1 MSGSVAQGLVW
12 LDSADP
18 VDRFPDPEQALP
30 EPNGLLAAGGDLSPA
45 RVLAAYRQ
53 GIFPWYEDGQPIL
66 WWSPDPRAVIPAGRM
81 HISRGLRRLLRSGR
95 YQLSLDQE
103 CAGVIEGC
111 TKPRAGRPGTWITRD
126 MHTAYLELHRMGHVH
141 SIEVWEDHVLIGGLY
156 GVALGRVFCG
166 ESMFSQRNN
175 ASKVAMACLD
185 RILDQAGFELMDCQM
200 YTPHLASLGAQTMS
214 RRRYLEKL
222 RDWSGKPPANPPWP
236 APARSSA
243 QLDEWQTPDNSSV

>member
-18 VDRFPDPEQALP
+18 PDRFPDPEQALP

-95 YQLSLDQE
+95 YQLSLDQD

-111 TKPRAGRPGTWITRD
+111 TKPRTGRPGTWITRD
-126 MHTAYLELHRMGHVH
+126 MHAAYLELHHMGHVH
-141 SIEVWEDHVLIGGLY
+141 SIEVWEDRVLIGGLY

-185 RILDQAGFELMDCQM
+185 RILDKAGFELMDCQM

-222 RDWSGKPPANPPWP
+222 RDWSGNPPTNPPWP
-236 APARSSA
+236 TLARSSA
-243 QLDEWQTPDNSSV
+243 QIDEWQTPDNSSV